1 MSEEVINL
9 NAYDGIVAGV
19 QEAAERIKKYETPEI
34 EKYQVQ
40 GIDYVKLPFMLE
52 QMTKEYPIWSW
63 EITNRETF
71 NVEIE
76 GKTIPRFFIIQGKL
90 KFFDNG
96 VPREIAALAAH
107 RIQYK
112 KDKSDFVDIGNDIK
126 AANTDCLKKALSM
139 LGIASDVYQGETSQ
153 KPENDSVEEV
163 KQLFSDAGKDPTI
176 FLQKVAN
183 GEVTK
188 NNIEDLKAQL
198 TMFIQQRQ

>member
-1 MSEEVINL
+1 MSEEVISL
-9 NAYDGIVAGV
+9 NTYEAITNGIQQAS
-19 QEAAERIKKYETPEI
+19 ERIKNQETPEV
-34 EKYQVQ
+34 EKFQNQ
-40 GIDYVKLPFMLE
+40 GIDYVKLPYMLE
-52 QMTKEYPIWSW
+52 QMGKEYPIWSW

-71 NVEIE
+71 NVEID
-76 GKTIPRFFIIQGKL
+76 GKIIPRFFIVQGKL